1 MIYQWSWS
9 AFYDV
14 SSDGTSTYAHNLLCG
29 AGWTV
34 ATALVSTVIALLVGV
49 TVGLLRVSTNRYRQ
63 RAGAVYVEL
72 FRDIPLLVQIF
83 IWYFVVPEIFP
94 GAVGT
99 WIKAL
104 EYGSFVTA
112 SISIGLYTAARV
124 AEQTRAAITA
134 LPKGQLMAGLA
145 IGLTRV
151 EAFRLI
157 ILPQAFRLMIPP
169 MTSELVN
176 LVKNT
181 SIGMTI
187 GLMELTARAREMQ
200 ETTFHTFEAFSAA
213 TAGYL
218 FINLVLIGTIRV
230 FAVRRKNRTEQAAR
244 SLPVQE
250 VLP

>member
-1 MIYQWSWS
+1 MNYQWSWS
-9 AFYDV
+9 AFNDV
-14 SSDGTSTYAHNLLCG
+14 ASDGISTYAHNLLCG

-34 ATALVSTVIALLVGV
+34 ATALVAAVIALVVGV
-49 TVGLLRVSTNRYRQ
+49 VVGLLRVSTNRFRQ
-63 RAGAVYVEL
+63 NAGAVYVEL

-83 IWYFVVPEIFP
+83 IWYFVVPELLP
-94 GAVGT
+94 HALGT

-112 SISIGLYTAARV
+112 SLSIGFYTAARV

-134 LPKGQLMAGLA
+134 MPKGQLMAGLA
-145 IGLTRV
+145 LGLTRTEV
-151 EAFRLI
+151 FRLI
-157 ILPQAFRLMIPP
+157 ILPQAFRMMIPP
-169 MTSELVN
+169 LTSELVN

-218 FINLVLIGTIRV
+218 LINLVLIGAIRV
-230 FAVRRKNRTEQAAR
+230 FAAGRKNRKERAAR

>member
-1 MIYQWSWS
+1 MNYQWTWS

-14 SSDGTSTYAHNLLCG
+14 SGDGISTYAHNLLCG

-34 ATALVSTVIALLVGV
+34 ATALISAVIALSVGV
-49 TVGLLRVSTNRYRQ
+49 AVGLLRVSTNRLRQ
-63 RAGAVYVEL
+63 LTGAIYVEL

-83 IWYFVVPEIFP
+83 IWYFVVPELVP
-94 GAVGT
+94 RALGT

-104 EYGSFVTA
+104 EYGPFVTA
-112 SISIGLYTAARV
+112 TISIGLYTAARV
-124 AEQTRAAITA
+124 AEQTRAAIAA

-145 IGLTRV
+145 LGLTR
-151 EAFRLI
+151 AQIFRLI
-157 ILPQAFRLMIPP
+157 VLPQAFRLLIPP
-169 MTSELVN
+169 LTSELVN

-200 ETTFHTFEAFSAA
+200 EATFHTFEAFSAA

-218 FINLVLIGTIRV
+218 LINLVLIGSIRV
-230 FAVRRKNRTEQAAR
+230 LAVGRKNRKERATG